1 MLSNLAYA
9 TICLGVIVLN
19 DNIRNGADS
28 KMIRD
33 LRLDEEI
40 FKKMIGKQFNKYRCD
55 PYVFTNTVTGIV
67 GLYIGEKVFEL
78 KNEQSAFQYFD
89 SMDDVALWNIKEVS
103 DSEIHSVFENTE
115 QIDTSI
121 NQNINSITLANEQQ
135 IVNIHDQEYNL
146 WLTRA
151 ILFHLENC
159 DIYFEKDNT
168 AFSEEIEIKRGHDL
182 LSEFPKRN
190 DYFLD
195 QWFEG
200 IKADVKTEFIEIQ

>member
-9 TICLGVIVLN
+9 TICLGIIVLN

-55 PYVFTNTVTGIV
+55 PFVFTNTVTGIV
-67 GLYIGEKVFEL
+67 ELYIGEKVFEL
-78 KNEQSAFQYFD
+78 KNEQTAFQYFD

-103 DSEIHSVFENTE
+103 DSEIYSVFENTE

-121 NQNINSITLANEQQ
+121 NQNINSITLVNEHQ
-135 IVNIHDQEYNL
+135 IVNIHEQEYNL

-151 ILFHLENC
+151 IIFHLENR

-195 QWFEG
+195 QWIEG
-200 IKADVKTEFIEIQ
+200 IKSDVQTEFIEIQ

>member
-9 TICLGVIVLN
+9 TICLGIIVLN

-33 LRLDEEI
+33 LRLDDEI

-200 IKADVKTEFIEIQ
+200 IKADVQTEIIEIQ

>member
-9 TICLGVIVLN
+9 TICLGIIVLN

-103 DSEIHSVFENTE
+103 DSEIYSVFENTE

-121 NQNINSITLANEQQ
+121 NQNINSITLVNEHQ
-135 IVNIHDQEYNL
+135 IVNIHEQEYNL

-151 ILFHLENC
+151 IIFHLENR

-195 QWFEG
+195 QWIEG
-200 IKADVKTEFIEIQ
+200 IKSDVQTEFIEIQ

>member
-9 TICLGVIVLN
+9 TICLGIIVLN

-28 KMIRD
+28 KMTRD

-40 FKKMIGKQFNKYRCD
+40 FKKMIGKQFYKYKCD
-55 PYVFTNTVTGIV
+55 PFVFTNTVTGIV

-78 KNEQSAFQYFD
+78 KNEQTAFQHFD
-89 SMDDVALWNIKEVS
+89 SMDDVALWNIKEVN

-115 QIDTSI
+115 QIDTLI
-121 NQNINSITLANEQQ
+121 NQNINSITLANEHQ
-135 IVNIHDQEYNL
+135 IVNIHNQEYNL

-159 DIYFEKDNT
+159 DIYILRK
-168 AFSEEIEIKRGHDL
+168 IILR
-182 LSEFPKRN
+182 
-190 DYFLD
+190 FLKKLKSNVGMIYYLNF
-195 QWFEG
+195 QKEM
-200 IKADVKTEFIEIQ
+200 IIS

>member
-9 TICLGVIVLN
+9 TICLGIIVLN

-33 LRLDEEI
+33 LRLDDEI

-200 IKADVKTEFIEIQ
+200 IKADVQTEFIEIQ

>member
-1 MLSNLAYA
+1 MLLKYCYA
-9 TICLGVIVLN
+9 TICLGIIVLN
-19 DNIRNGADS
+19 DNIGNGADS
-28 KMIRD
+28 QMIRD

-40 FKKMIGKQFNKYRCD
+40 FKKMIGKQFYKYKCD
-55 PYVFTNTVTGIV
+55 PFVFTNTVTGIV

-78 KNEQSAFQYFD
+78 KNEQTAFQYFD
-89 SMDDVALWNIKEVS
+89 SMDDVALWNIKETN

-121 NQNINSITLANEQQ
+121 NQNINSIILVNEHQM
-135 IVNIHDQEYNL
+135 VNIHDQEYDL

-151 ILFHLENC
+151 IVFHLENR

-200 IKADVKTEFIEIQ
+200 IQADVQTEFIEIQ

>member
-9 TICLGVIVLN
+9 TICLGIIVLN
-19 DNIRNGADS
+19 DNIRNGANS
-28 KMIRD
+28 KLIRD

-121 NQNINSITLANEQQ
+121 NQNINSITLVNEHQ
-135 IVNIHDQEYNL
+135 IVNIHEQEYNL

-151 ILFHLENC
+151 IIFHLENR

-195 QWFEG
+195 QWIEG
-200 IKADVKTEFIEIQ
+200 IKSDVQTEFIEIQ

>member
-9 TICLGVIVLN
+9 TICLGIIVLN

-89 SMDDVALWNIKEVS
+89 SMEDVALWNIKEVS

-200 IKADVKTEFIEIQ
+200 IKADVQTEFIEIQ

>member
-1 MLSNLAYA
+1 M
-9 TICLGVIVLN
+9 
-19 DNIRNGADS
+19 IRN
-28 KMIRD
+28 

-40 FKKMIGKQFNKYRCD
+40 FKKMISQKFIKYKCD
-55 PYVFTNTVTGIV
+55 PFVFTNTVTGIA

-78 KNEQSAFQYFD
+78 KNEQTAFQYFD
-89 SMDDVALWNIKEVS
+89 SMDDVALWNIKEVN
-103 DSEIHSVFENTE
+103 DLEIHSVFENTE

-121 NQNINSITLANEQQ
+121 NQNINSITLVNEHQM
-135 IVNIHDQEYNL
+135 VNIQDQEYDL

-151 ILFHLENC
+151 IVFHLEKG

-190 DYFLD
+190 DYFLN
-195 QWFEG
+195 QWIKG
-200 IKADVKTEFIEIQ
+200 IKSDVQTEFIEIQ

>member
-1 MLSNLAYA
+1 MLLKYCYA
-9 TICLGVIVLN
+9 TIYLGIIVLN
-19 DNIRNGADS
+19 DNIGNGADS
-28 KMIRD
+28 QMIRD

-40 FKKMIGKQFNKYRCD
+40 FKKMIGKQFYKYKCD
-55 PYVFTNTVTGIV
+55 PFVFANTVTGIV

-78 KNEQSAFQYFD
+78 KNEQTAFQYFD
-89 SMDDVALWNIKEVS
+89 SMDDVALWNIKEVN

-121 NQNINSITLANEQQ
+121 NQNINSITLVNEHQM
-135 IVNIHDQEYNL
+135 VNIHDNEYSL
-146 WLTRA
+146 WITRA
-151 ILFHLENC
+151 IVFHLENR

-195 QWFEG
+195 QWIEG
-200 IKADVKTEFIEIQ
+200 IKSDVQTEFIEIQ

>member
-9 TICLGVIVLN
+9 TICLGIIVLN

-28 KMIRD
+28 KMTRD

-103 DSEIHSVFENTE
+103 DSEIYSVFENTE
-115 QIDTSI
+115 QIDISI
-121 NQNINSITLANEQQ
+121 NQNINSITLVNEHQ
-135 IVNIHDQEYNL
+135 IVNIHEQEYNL

-151 ILFHLENC
+151 IIFHLENR

-195 QWFEG
+195 QWIEG
-200 IKADVKTEFIEIQ
+200 IKSDVQTEFIEIQ

>member
-1 MLSNLAYA
+1 M
-9 TICLGVIVLN
+9 
-19 DNIRNGADS
+19 IRN
-28 KMIRD
+28 

-40 FKKMIGKQFNKYRCD
+40 FKRMISQKFIKYKCD
-55 PYVFTNTVTGIV
+55 PFVFTNTVTGIIE
-67 GLYIGEKVFEL
+67 LYIGEKVFEL
-78 KNEQSAFQYFD
+78 KNEQTAFQYFD

-103 DSEIHSVFENTE
+103 DSEINSVFENTE

-121 NQNINSITLANEQQ
+121 NQNINSITLVNEHQ
-135 IVNIHDQEYNL
+135 IVNIHEQEYNL

-151 ILFHLENC
+151 IIFHLENR

-195 QWFEG
+195 QWIEG
-200 IKADVKTEFIEIQ
+200 IKSDVQTEFIEIQ